1 MVESYQSLEDRIV
14 KRALAHG
21 ATSRAPQDLPVV
33 PEADRPYL
41 ELITNGAEKA
51 DARELDHNPRS
62 APVRLRA
69 AARLRP
75 ADQAPSPEVPAP
87 FGGRGVDP
95 GHRSGQRA
103 ARRRH
108 RS

>member
-1 MVESYQSLEDRIV
+1 MNPSRRQALQLGGLLVFT
-14 KRALAHG
+14 ALAG
-21 ATSRAPQDLPVV
+21 RTVYVQAIEG
-33 PEADRPYL
+33 PEL
-41 ELITNGAEKA
+41 AEKA